1 MPSRSS
7 LHLKL
12 LFDLQRQGIETAHIV
27 LHTGLSSYMDDDL
40 DAQHLA
46 SEEYFI
52 SEATAEKLITRIKQ
66 ADG

>member
-1 MPSRSS
+1 MPSQVEA
-7 LHLKL
+7 LHWK

-46 SEEYFI
+46 SERYFI
-52 SEATAEKLITRIKQ
+52 SEATAEKN
-66 ADG
+66 